1 MIDRFFRQRGPLDLS
16 RGRPRNFLRISI
28 IIQKPKLKPSSTMS
42 TCKNAA
48 NDVNNALYTCENGLA
63 TLTIQY
69 GPYLN

>member
-1 MIDRFFRQRGPLDLS
+1 
-16 RGRPRNFLRISI
+16 
-28 IIQKPKLKPSSTMS
+28 MS